1 MMSER
6 RTKEKK
12 IMANYQFL
20 LKLNQE
26 GSTPKISF
34 VKPES
39 SIQITKEKQN
49 IPVQKNTTKSPSE
62 ANIAF
67 IKKDIFKSLSLTI
80 FILVLEI
87 VLYFVLR

>member
-12 IMANYQFL
+12 SMANYQFL

-49 IPVQKNTTKSPSE
+49 IPVQKNTTKPLSE
-62 ANIAF
+62 VGITF
-67 IKKDIFKSLSLTI
+67 IKRDIFKSLSLAT